1 VAPVGVLEYLNAATG
16 ASYTL
21 QELTQAGE
29 RIITAGALLRLGGA
43 SADCHATQKNDYQIT
58 VMKGHSVSEVIL
70 ADTEIESTW
79 MEDPSVDIAL
89 AAGKIA
95 A

>member
-1 VAPVGVLEYLNAATG
+1 MAPVGILEYLNAATG

-21 QELTQAGE
+21 QELTKAGE
-29 RIITAGALLRLGGA
+29 RIFTAEALLRLGGA
-43 SADCHATQKNDYQIT
+43 SAGCIGAQKSDYQIT
-58 VMKGHSVSEVIL
+58 VMKGYSVSEAIL

-79 MEDPSVDIAL
+79 REDPSVDIAL
-89 AAGKIA
+89 APAKIA